1 METKNQIK
9 NKENKNEKK
18 PSKKHSGKAVNIDTT
33 PVTEKINPRAGR
45 SLKNEGTNFTYEEER

>member
-9 NKENKNEKK
+9 SKENKSAGK
-18 PSKKHSGKAVNIDTT
+18 PAKKHSGKAVQVETT
-33 PVTEKINPRAGR
+33 PVTEKTNPRAGR